1 MDLGRGR
8 RLRRRGHGTNLGAMT
23 QDFQPNAE
31 AIEAWDTVL
40 FDKFMRF
47 RPLVTEGLGK
57 HGDAAIARLA
67 PTPGSRVI
75 DLGCGFGDTSQQLAR
90 LVGPSGS
97 VVGVDAA
104 PRFIEGASREGV
116 EAGFQNLRYVVAD
129 VQTADLGG
137 PYDFAFSRF
146 GMMFF
151 ASPVQALRNVAK
163 SLVSG
168 GKIGF
173 VVWRK
178 REDNAWLHEAEKVVR
193 EIVPEPETHDAPTCG
208 PGPFSMSGADTVS
221 DILLAAGYRD
231 VTLERTELPIL
242 IGRDFEEAIEFA
254 IALGPAGELMRL
266 AGAEGERRRPQVI
279 AAVREVLAQFKSSD
293 GIRAPA
299 STWVITAHKAS

>member
-1 MDLGRGR
+1 
-8 RLRRRGHGTNLGAMT
+8 MT

-47 RPLVTEGLGK
+47 RPLVTEGLGR

-75 DLGCGFGDTSQQLAR
+75 DLGCGFGDSSQQLAR
-90 LVGPSGS
+90 LVGPDGS

-104 PRFIEGASREGV
+104 PRFIEGATQ
-116 EAGFQNLRYVVAD
+116 EAAAAGLPNLRFFAAD

-146 GMMFF
+146 GTMFF
-151 ASPVQALRNVAK
+151 ASPVQALRNVAR

-193 EIVPEPETHDAPTCG
+193 AIVPEPETHDAPTCG

-221 DILLAAGYRD
+221 DILLAAGFRD
-231 VTLERTELPIL
+231 ISLDRTELPIL
-242 IGRDFEEAIEFA
+242 IGRDFAEAIEFA
-254 IALGPAGELMRL
+254 IALGPAGELIRL
-266 AGAEGERRRPQVI
+266 AGAEGERRRPQVV
-279 AAVREVLAQFKSSD
+279 AALRDALAQFETSD
-293 GIRAPA
+293 GVVAPA
-299 STWVITAHKAS
+299 STWVITAYKAQ